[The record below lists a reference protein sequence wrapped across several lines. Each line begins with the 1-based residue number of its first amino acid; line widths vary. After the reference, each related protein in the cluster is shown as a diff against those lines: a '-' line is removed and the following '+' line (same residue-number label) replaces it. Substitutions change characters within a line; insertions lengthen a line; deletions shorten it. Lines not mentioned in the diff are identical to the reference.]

1 LVGWRFVA
9 ATSIDTCAE
18 IVHHHM
24 GTVSRQAQGMLTT
37 DAATGPR
44 NDNDSTLTQLGH
56 DRDPFP
62 DSIVG

>member
-1 LVGWRFVA
+1 
-9 ATSIDTCAE
+9 
-18 IVHHHM
+18 M

>member
-1 LVGWRFVA
+1 
-9 ATSIDTCAE
+9 
-18 IVHHHM
+18 M

-37 DAATGPR
+37 DAATRPR